1 MDLSMSNSPYYN
13 YLQLWSHIKAPHRK
27 RFFLLSILMIL
38 ASIVEVVSIGAV
50 IPFLSALTTPQQVFD
65 HQLAQPLIA
74 LFDIINPQ
82 QFLLLLTILFSIA
95 AVVSGMVRIALLWAQ
110 TRFSHAIGADL
121 SESIY
126 RRTLFQPYEVH
137 IARNSSE
144 VISGISIKSSQVV
157 TNILMPTFTII
168 SSMLILALILVL
180 LVIMNPVIAISTT
193 GLFGL
198 FYAFIIFF
206 VKKRLMINGEI
217 MSHKQN
223 DVIKSLQEGLG
234 GIRDVLL
241 DGVQNVYCNIFHH
254 SDLVLRKAQADN
266 QIIGGSPRFVIESIS
281 IVLIAFLAFFLV
293 NEKGGIEFAIPIL
306 GALALS
312 AQRALPLLQQI
323 FQSWSSIRGS
333 QSILQDILS
342 FLNQKIPS
350 HACLNLKERLVFE
363 NSISLTRIGYKYN
376 SAAPWI
382 FKNLNLNIKKG
393 SCIGFIGTTGSG
405 KSTLLDIIM
414 SLLPLKQGS
423 LAIDGEVVTLKN
435 QHLWQSRIS
444 HVPQHV
450 FLSDTTIAEN
460 IAFGIPLKDINYD
473 RLREAAKGAQILEVI
488 NALNDGF
495 NAITGERGVQ
505 FSGGQRQRIG
515 IARAL
520 YKKSDVIILDE
531 ATSALDSKTESAVME
546 TINNM
551 SEKMT
556 ILIIAHRLSTLKKCD
571 QIYELDKGVITKS
584 GTYKDIINNN

>member
-1 MDLSMSNSPYYN
+1 VHLS
-13 YLQLWSHIKAPHRK
+13 
-27 RFFLLSILMIL
+27 
-38 ASIVEVVSIGAV
+38 
-50 IPFLSALTTPQQVFD
+50 
-65 HQLAQPLIA
+65 
-74 LFDIINPQ
+74 
-82 QFLLLLTILFSIA
+82 
-95 AVVSGMVRIALLWAQ
+95 
-110 TRFSHAIGADL
+110 
-121 SESIY
+121 
-126 RRTLFQPYEVH
+126 
-137 IARNSSE
+137 RNSSE

-168 SSMLILALILVL
+168 SSILILTLILVL
-180 LVIMNPVIAISTT
+180 LVIMNPVMAIFTI

-206 VKKRLMINGEI
+206 VKKRLMINSEI

-223 DVIKSLQEGLG
+223 EVIKSLQEGLG

-241 DGVQNVYCNIFHH
+241 DGVQNVYCKIFHH

-266 QIIGGSPRFVIESIS
+266 QVIGGSPRFAIESIS

-293 NEKGGIEFAIPIL
+293 NEKGGIEFAVPIL

-333 QSILQDILS
+333 QDILQDILS

-350 HACLNLKERLVFE
+350 HADLDLKERLAFK
-363 NSISLTRIGYKYN
+363 NSISLTMAGYKYN
-376 SAAPWI
+376 SGAPWV

-393 SCIGFIGTTGSG
+393 SCVGFIGATGSG

-414 SLLPLKQGS
+414 SLLPLKQGF
-423 LAIDGEVVTLKN
+423 LAIDGEVITLKN
-435 QHLWQSRIS
+435 QHLWQSHIS

-450 FLSDTTIAEN
+450 FLSDATIAEN
-460 IAFGIPLKDINYD
+460 IAFGIPLKDINYN
-473 RLREAAKGAQILEVI
+473 RLREAAIGAQILEVI
-488 NALNDGF
+488 NTLNDGF
-495 NAITGERGVQ
+495 NTITGERGVK
-505 FSGGQRQRIG
+505 FSGGERQRIG

-520 YKKSDVIILDE
+520 YKKSNVIILDE
-531 ATSALDSKTESAVME
+531 ATSALDSETESAVME
-546 TINNM
+546 IINNM
-551 SEKMT
+551 QVKIT

-571 QIYELDKGVITKS
+571 QIYELDKGVIIKS